1 MKTKV
6 MADLR
11 TNFMGLELRSPV
23 IAGASNLVTETD
35 NLKDLEESGAGAIV
49 YKSLFEEQV
58 QLENLELYELKT
70 EYEERNAEQ
79 ITLFP
84 NSHSV
89 PESPDDYLLNLKKA
103 RDTVAIPLIAS
114 LNAVSD
120 EVWVEYAVKAAET
133 GVDGL
138 ELNFYTLPDNH
149 GEEGRNIE
157 KKQIET
163 LKKVKAATGI
173 PVAVKL
179 SPFYSNPVGFISDL
193 SRAGA
198 DAVVVFNRLLQ
209 PDIDIFTEKHTMPYN
224 FSNSEDSRLPLRFAG
239 LLYGNINASVC
250 ASTGIYSGND
260 VIRMLLAGA
269 DAVQVVS
276 TLYRNGI
283 EVIRSINEE
292 TGRWMDGHGYKTI
305 DSFRGKLSLKKS
317 ENRLPYQ
324 RAQYLDFMMNASDI
338 LMKHKVLR

>member
-1 MKTKV
+1 MKTKI

-11 TNFMGLELRSPV
+11 TNYMGLELKSPV
-23 IAGASNLVTETD
+23 IAGASNLVTD
-35 NLKDLEESGAGAIV
+35 IDHLRDLEESGAGGIV

-70 EYEERNAEQ
+70 EYEDRHAEQ
-79 ITLFP
+79 VTLFP

-89 PESPDDYLLNLKKA
+89 PDSPDDYLLNLKKA
-103 RDTVAIPLIAS
+103 RDTVTIPLIAS
-114 LNAVSD
+114 LNAIND
-120 EVWVEYAVKAAET
+120 EIWVEYAVKAAEV

-138 ELNFYTLPDNH
+138 ELNFYTLPDNP
-149 GEEGRNIE
+149 GEEGRNVE

-163 LKKVKAATGI
+163 LKKVKSAVRI

-179 SPFYSNPVGFISDL
+179 SPFYSNPIGFISDL
-193 SRAGA
+193 DRAGA
-198 DAVVVFNRLLQ
+198 DAVVIFNRLLQ

-224 FSNSEDSRLPLRFAG
+224 LSNSEDSRLPLRFAG
-239 LLYGNINASVC
+239 MLYGNIRASVC

-260 VIRMLLAGA
+260 VIKMLLAGA
-269 DAVQVVS
+269 DTVQVVS

-283 EVIRSINEE
+283 AVIRSINEE
-292 TGRWMDGHGYKTI
+292 TGKWMDGRGYQTI

-317 ENRLPYQ
+317 ENRTPYE